1 MDPTPENWALDDA
14 ADGAANG
21 VAADDP
27 VVAEVRAA
35 REALFAE
42 VGFDL
47 EALGRRLRERQVAAG
62 RSGVVL
68 SPRAP
73 ESPSE
78 AA

>member
-1 MDPTPENWALDDA
+1 MDPSTGQRA
-14 ADGAANG
+14 AAEPAP
-21 VAADDP
+21 ADEDP

-42 VGFDL
+42 AGFDL
-47 EALGRRLRERQVAAG
+47 EALGRLLRERQAAAG
-62 RSGVVL
+62 RAGVVL

-73 ESPSE
+73 DPSSQ

>member
-1 MDPTPENWALDDA
+1 MAPTAENWELDDVA
-14 ADGAANG
+14 ASAAE
-21 VAADDP
+21 ALMADDP
-27 VVAEVRAA
+27 VVAEVRGA

-42 VGFDL
+42 AGFDL
-47 EALGRRLRERQVAAG
+47 EALGRLLRERQEAAG

-73 ESPSE
+73 ETPSQ

>member
-1 MDPTPENWALDDA
+1 MNPERVDWEAG
-14 ADGAANG
+14 GAAAEPAPQG
-21 VAADDP
+21 DDP

-42 VGFDL
+42 AGFDL
-47 EALGRRLRERQVAAG
+47 EALGRLLRERQAAAG

-68 SPRAP
+68 PPRAP
-73 ESPSE
+73 DASPQ